1 MAVAGCS
8 FMKDMVRR
16 LARSGGL
23 YVSRYPP
30 PATLAFHLKHLTRRL
45 EINCVLDVGA
55 HEGGYARLLRREVG
69 FGGEIVSFEPAAA
82 SFAALRSALAGDR
95 RWRGHGYALGRS
107 PGWATLS
114 VFAESELNTFLAPSG
129 YGVERFPTMA
139 SPLPAQTVEVRRL
152 GDVFDEVTAHVP
164 EPRALLK
171 VDTQGYDLEVIEG
184 AAEVLCRVAALQ
196 VELPVKHVYEGVP
209 GLAVTLE
216 RLDELGFEVT
226 GMFPVTRDRDLLR
239 VVEFDCVLRRRPKGG
254 AAP

>member
-1 MAVAGCS
+1 MVAGLDS
-8 FMKDMVRR
+8 MKQMVRR

-30 PATLAFHLKHLTRRL
+30 PETLAFHLKQLTRRL

-55 HEGGYARLLRREVG
+55 HRGGYARLLRGEAG

-82 SFAALRSALAGDR
+82 SFAALRAALAGDR

-107 PGWATLS
+107 AGTATLRL
-114 VFAESELNTFLAPSG
+114 FAESELNTLLAPSR

-152 GDVFDEVTAHVP
+152 ADVFDEVTAHVP
-164 EPRALLK
+164 DPRVLLK

-196 VELPVKHVYEGVP
+196 LELPVKHVYDGVP
-209 GLAVTLE
+209 GLAVTLG

-239 VVEFDCVLRRRPKGG
+239 VIEFDCVLRREVKGG